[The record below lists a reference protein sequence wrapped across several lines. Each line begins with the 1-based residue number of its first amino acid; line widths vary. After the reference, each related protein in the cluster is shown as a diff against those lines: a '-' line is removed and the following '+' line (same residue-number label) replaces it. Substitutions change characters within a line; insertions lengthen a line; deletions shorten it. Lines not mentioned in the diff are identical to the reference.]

1 MGKKEKNKD
10 FEVEI
15 IGGED
20 LTETEATQLSKYF
33 SEKKTKGKKKANS
46 RKKEKA

>member
-20 LTETEATQLSKYF
+20 LTEKEAEQLSKYF
-33 SEKKTKGKKKANS
+33 SEKKTKGKRKTNKS
-46 RKKEKA
+46 KKETA